1 MVKTQNKRSIE
12 RKQCFPRLNKVENSW
27 TKNPFEARHIKVSL
41 AKAMRTVGENQ
52 MPQNGTHDHHQHQW
66 YNAHETAC
74 QLWYWDFMP
83 GIVEGEEVVR
93 GVHLCYAATSKVINF
108 DLRGSAKA
116 TELLN
121 RDFTSKWHVNHFIIF
136 HLTLPKHIW
145 YSILLNHG
153 RTELAC
159 DRPRGDTKGNT

>member
-1 MVKTQNKRSIE
+1 M
-12 RKQCFPRLNKVENSW
+12 
-27 TKNPFEARHIKVSL
+27 SL
-41 AKAMRTVGENQ
+41 AKAMRTVGEKQ

-93 GVHLCYAATSKVINF
+93 GVHLCYAAFFKFQIKGINF
-108 DLRGSAKA
+108 DLAIRVQKRQNCI
-116 TELLN
+116 ELLN
-121 RDFTSKWHVNHFIIF
+121 PDFTSKWHVNHVIIF
-136 HLTLPKHIW
+136 HPTLPTTLQPHLVQHPSQSW
-145 YSILLNHG
+145 PHG
-153 RTELAC
+153 TAHAC